1 MVPLDLLS
9 GLDTRTKFIATTL
22 GAMTCCVL
30 LLQKLLSTKE
40 ALEYTVLAHTTLYR
54 ETSDKQRRS
63 VNLR

>member
-9 GLDTRTKFIATTL
+9 GLDTRTKFIVTTL

-40 ALEYTVLAHTTLYR
+40 ALE
-54 ETSDKQRRS
+54 
-63 VNLR
+63 